1 MNEIPILKPPEIDS
15 PPNDCS
21 KTIQPTLTNKE
32 IISDLNFLDSQRN
45 NGKFNLE
52 MEIRIL
58 CFLDKLGIEAKS
70 PLEKEF
76 DYYERKRIVSEEK
89 TIIDSKQ
96 TKAKKDF
103 SLSCPLYLKRATK
116 H

>member
-1 MNEIPILKPPEIDS
+1 MNEIPISKPFEVDS

-21 KTIQPTLTNKE
+21 KTIQPNLTKKE
-32 IISDLNFLDSQRN
+32 IISDLNFLYCQGN
-45 NGKFNLE
+45 NKFNLE

-58 CFLDKLGIEAKS
+58 SFLDKLGIEAKS

-76 DYYERKRIVSEEK
+76 DYYERKRKVSQEK

-116 H
+116 K